1 MKIRRRTKQVLSW
14 PVIIICFILCYKFI
28 QSKNEILFDI
38 IIVLYVL
45 VVYIRKE
52 EYLLDRKY
60 FDEYFNQYKWV
71 VYTGVSSFLLSSF
84 VFIYFVI
91 NDINT
96 FTPNEYMSKLLIIVG
111 LPLLYMFIPFEF
123 WLFKKNWLA

>member
-14 PVIIICFILCYKFI
+14 PVIIVCFVLCYKFI
-28 QSKNEILFDI
+28 LSKNSILLDI
-38 IIVLYVL
+38 MMTLYIF

-52 EYLLDRKY
+52 EYLGRKY

-71 VYTGVSSFLLSSF
+71 VYTGVSSFLFSSF

-96 FTPNEYMSKLLIIVG
+96 YTPDEYMSKLLIIVG

>member
-28 QSKNEILFDI
+28 QSKNEILI
-38 IIVLYVL
+38 HIMAVLFIL
-45 VVYIRKE
+45 VGYIRNE
-52 EYLLDRKY
+52 EYQDRKY

-71 VYTGVSSFLLSSF
+71 VYTGVSAFLLSSF

-96 FTPNEYMSKLLIIVG
+96 FTPDEYMSKLLIIVG